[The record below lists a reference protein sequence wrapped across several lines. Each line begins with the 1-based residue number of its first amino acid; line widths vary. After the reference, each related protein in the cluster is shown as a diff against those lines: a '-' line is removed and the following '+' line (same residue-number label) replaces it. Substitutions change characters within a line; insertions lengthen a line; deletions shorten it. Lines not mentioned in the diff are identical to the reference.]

1 MPMRNMLRPV
11 PTSLFIVALLF
22 TGCGSST
29 HVVQSWHDPAVQ
41 VTDGAY
47 NKVLV
52 IGLVKDEST
61 RRIAEDRMASFM
73 NGHGKASYTYLGPD
87 VEAINDAGMNERM
100 RKDGIDGVIIMRLMD
115 QTKEQTYV
123 AGSTYPSYYS
133 NPWGYY
139 GHSYGYYS
147 TPGYVRTD
155 VRYTVE
161 TNLYSTKRDGLM
173 WTSTTSTVNPTDL
186 GTTVD
191 EIMQAVYDRM
201 KRDGFVVAAPV
212 AK

>member
-1 MPMRNMLRPV
+1 MLCISKRHGGR
-11 PTSLFIVALLF
+11 L
-22 TGCGSST
+22 
-29 HVVQSWHDPAVQ
+29 
-41 VTDGAY
+41 
-47 NKVLV
+47 
-52 IGLVKDEST
+52 
-61 RRIAEDRMASFM
+61 SF
-73 NGHGKASYTYLGPD
+73 SVGP
-87 VEAINDAGMNERM
+87 
-100 RKDGIDGVIIMRLMD
+100 
-115 QTKEQTYV
+115 
-123 AGSTYPSYYS
+123 S
-133 NPWGYY
+133 PWGYY